1 MEYYFKGKDK
11 RLTFPWFNGLA
22 GDSILAYYQKDG
34 HKDWDHKLTGAPA
47 LKAQHPEFEMFNQGV
62 HAKSGVACAD
72 CHMPFV
78 RTGAQ
83 KISDHHVQSPMLNIN
98 RSCQTCH
105 KQDEA
110 EMRARVALIQDR
122 TMGMRNLA
130 MDALLELI
138 TDMEKARAADSTS
151 APLKQAQSFQRQA
164 QFLLDFVEAENSV
177 GFHAPQEA
185 ARLLQKSID
194 FTRRGQLA
202 LRPLA
207 VRAGGGPK

>member
-1 MEYYFKGKDK
+1 YFKGAEK
-11 RLTFPWFNGLA
+11 RLTFPWANGLA

-34 HKDWDHKLTGAPA
+34 HKDWVHKASGAPA

-72 CHMPFV
+72 CHMPFQRV
-78 RTGAQ
+78 GAQ
-83 KISDHHVQSPMLNIN
+83 KISDHHVQSPMLMIN
-98 RSCQTCH
+98 RACQTCH

-110 EMRARVALIQDR
+110 ELKGRVELIQSR
-122 TMGMRNLA
+122 TFAMRNLA

-138 TDMEKARAADSTS
+138 ADAEAVRKTDSTS
-151 APLKQAQSFQRQA
+151 TALKTAQDFQRQA

-194 FTRRGQLA
+194 LTRKGQLA
-202 LRPLA
+202 LRG
-207 VRAGGGPK
+207 RIAGR